1 MKIFLIILM
10 IVIIIFY
17 KKRMHDID
25 EKQRLASLIP
35 GRADYLRN
43 NFGDLVDGLEVL
55 SGFSVEFER
64 TDLIRLV
71 NCGGQVV
78 KKIIIQ
84 QMMPNIFVIYTVD
97 NLPYKEWKFDHNKYS
112 GKQMLEII
120 KNDMN
125 MC

>member
-1 MKIFLIILM
+1 
-10 IVIIIFY
+10 
-17 KKRMHDID
+17 MHDID